1 MGHMSWSCLI
11 TYFLSI
17 HTNAWNGIGVG
28 ILLWDSSPWLLSRL
42 TFQTFCS
49 IIGSTWEDISSTSS
63 APTSPSTF
71 SSELNQKLIA
81 AFQTFWAVISWNPP
95 KDHLPHSVP
104 APAAHQHDNFPQSIQ
119 WPTFSSSCCN
129 QRQIQKTHTFF
140 HYHEPKY
147 NACTFFKSFYW
158 YHPQPDHHQ
167 PSSILV
173 TITTMIIITNLFHHH
188 HDFHQLHD
196 SHHHN
201 DCHHHQQDDEAHP
214 CLTLSREDWEQMVG
228 KARKWRCS

>member
-1 MGHMSWSCLI
+1 MVSSLYLCSPVLERIENMGHMSLSCLT
-11 TYFLSI
+11 TYCLSI
-17 HTNAWNGIGVG
+17 HNNTWSVIGVG

-49 IIGSTWEDISSTSS
+49 IIGSTREDISSTSS
-63 APTSPSTF
+63 APTCPSTF

-129 QRQIQKTHTFF
+129 QRQIQKTHTF
-140 HYHEPKY
+140 H
-147 NACTFFKSFYW
+147 
-158 YHPQPDHHQ
+158 
-167 PSSILV
+167 
-173 TITTMIIITNLFHHH
+173 TITMYPRTIHAYFSNHFIDIFILNQTTNNPA
-188 HDFHQLHD
+188 
-196 SHHHN
+196 S
-201 DCHHHQQDDEAHP
+201 
-214 CLTLSREDWEQMVG
+214 
-228 KARKWRCS
+228 